1 MLDALSGRL
10 LATDPDLLL
19 AVGPAVFR
27 LEISARTRAQLP
39 PLGAEFRLFTEL
51 VVREEKL
58 ELLGFAGAEERSLYR
73 LLTAVSGVGKRL
85 ALAILSA
92 LSPAELARSVALGDD
107 KPLVAVTGV
116 GRKTASRLLLELKG
130 RMDAFAPAP
139 GEAPAVLTGDPLREE
154 ALRALLAL
162 GMNRAAALRALATA
176 GEEPQPVED
185 LIRRA
190 LAAAGER

>member
-1 MLDALSGRL
+1 MLDALSGRV
-10 LATDPDLLL
+10 LAVEPELLL
-19 AVGPAVFR
+19 AVGPAAFR
-27 LEISARTRAQLP
+27 LEVSARTRALLP
-39 PLGAEFRLFTEL
+39 PPGAEVRVFTEL
-51 VVREEKL
+51 IVREDRL
-58 ELLGFAGAEERSLYR
+58 ELIGFARVEERSLYR

-92 LSPAELARSVALGDD
+92 LSPADIARAVVTGDEA
-107 KPLVAVTGV
+107 PLVSVSGV

-130 RMDAFAPAP
+130 RLDAFAPAP
-139 GEAPAVLTGDPLREE
+139 GEPAPPPAGDPLREE
-154 ALRALLAL
+154 ALRALVAL
-162 GMNRAAALRALATA
+162 GMGRGAALRALAGA

>member
-10 LATDPDLLL
+10 LAADPELLL
-19 AVGPAVFR
+19 AVGPAAFR
-27 LEISARTRAQLP
+27 LEVSARTRAQLP
-39 PLGAEFRLFTEL
+39 PLGAEIRVFTEL

-58 ELLGFAGAEERSLYR
+58 ELLGFASPEERSVYR

-85 ALAILSA
+85 ALAILSV
-92 LSPAELARSVALGDD
+92 LSPAELARAVTLGDE

-130 RMDAFAPAP
+130 RLDAFTPAA
-139 GEAPAVLTGDPLREE
+139 GELPAVPVGDPLREE

-162 GMNRAAALRALATA
+162 GMNRPAALRALAGA
-176 GEEPQPVED
+176 GETPQPVED